1 MALSNTEM
9 YAILNETYESMGYAD
24 PGTNFINDNTITQVG
39 VSSPEFRGEF
49 IDQIMLVL
57 NQRFWRGIFTPGDNF
72 ARAFS
77 VDLGTNGWGMLETF
91 QQFLDAATPMWDAS
105 KTPADVAFD
114 LVEPVSQKLSRKY
127 YDSPLS
133 GQFKNTINRKDTAKI
148 FTADGMMEFFNN
160 ATAIMAAS
168 AEYFLMVEIMKEIKN
183 AKDSND
189 FVLYDNEY
197 HLSDK
202 DSIDDF
208 LATVRGVARD
218 MELPSKIYNAES
230 VLNSSVGSRTYI
242 LTNHVVD
249 EYVNVKGRSSA
260 FNLSLTDYGI
270 STLYAPYE
278 NELFTDTLA
287 IVLDRRAVILGIRT
301 YMMTNFYVKNALYE
315 NFWMSVEGIKGHN
328 RFFSA
333 VVFVGTVSGHSTV
346 IIHNAPADIEL
357 VKNTTDTGL
366 HISKGTSIIARGV
379 KNKYLLVNPSADCTL
394 AFFKNGSLVSES
406 TFADGEEEYVS
417 LEYNYDYIVVI

>member
-1 MALSNTEM
+1 MAFSATEI
-9 YAILNETYESMGYAD
+9 YSILNSTYEDMGLAA
-24 PGTNFINDNTITQVG
+24 PGTNFINDTTISTIG
-39 VSSPEFRGEF
+39 VASPDLRSEF
-49 IDQIMLVL
+49 IDQLMLVL

-77 VDLGTNGWGMLETF
+77 VDLGSNGWGMLETF
-91 QQFLDAATPMWDAS
+91 QQFLDAATPMWDSS
-105 KTPADVAFD
+105 KNPSDVASD
-114 LVEPVSQKLSRKY
+114 LVTPVSQKLSRKY
-127 YDSPLS
+127 YDSPLAA
-133 GQFKNTINRKDTAKI
+133 QFKNTINRRDTAKI
-148 FTADGMMEFFNN
+148 FTAEGMAEFINN
-160 ATAIMAAS
+160 ATAIMSAS
-168 AEYFLMVEIMKEIKN
+168 AEYFLMTEIMKEIKA
-183 AKDSND
+183 AKNSND
-189 FVLYDNEY
+189 FVIYDNEY

-208 LATVRGVARD
+208 LATVRGVAMD
-218 MELPSKIYNAES
+218 MELPSKMYNAES

-249 EYVNVKGRSSA
+249 EYINVKGRSSA
-260 FNLSLTDYGI
+260 FNLSLTEYGI

-333 VVFVGTVSGHSTV
+333 VVFAGTVSGHSAV
-346 IIHNAPADIEL
+346 IIHNANADVE
-357 VKNTTDTGL
+357 VTDNNIGNGTY
-366 HISKGTSIIARGV
+366 ISKGATTIVRGI
-379 KNKYLLVNPSADCTL
+379 KNKYLHVTASANCKL
-394 AFFKNGSLVSES
+394 IFFKNGYKV
-406 TFADGEEEYVS
+406 GENAFVNGNNSYVS
-417 LEYNYDYIVVI
+417 LEDNYDYITII

>member
-24 PGTNFINDNTITQVG
+24 PGTNFINDNTISQVG
-39 VSSPEFRGEF
+39 VSSPELRGEF

-77 VDLGTNGWGMLETF
+77 IDLGTNGWGMLETF

-105 KTPADVAFD
+105 KTPADVASD

-133 GQFKNTINRKDTAKI
+133 AQFKNTINRKDTAKI
-148 FTADGMMEFFNN
+148 FTADGMTEFFNN

-168 AEYFLMVEIMKEIKN
+168 AEYFLMVEIMKEIKY

-189 FVLYDNEY
+189 FVIYDNEY

-249 EYVNVKGRSSA
+249 EYVNVKSRSSA

-346 IIHNAPADIEL
+346 IIHNATADIEL
-357 VKNTTDTGL
+357 VKNTTDNGS
-366 HISKGTSIIARGV
+366 HISKGTSTIVRGI
-379 KNKYLLVNPSADCTL
+379 KNQYLLVNASADCKL

-406 TFADGEEEYVS
+406 IIADGEEEYVS
-417 LEYNYDYIVVI
+417 LEDNYDYIVVI